1 MPDISREKFIEF
13 WGDGGYRQNFDAGY
27 DWRIDIENV
36 LGKYSTGKDVLEIG
50 CGDGYWTCEW
60 LVPRFEN
67 IITIDLISRPNAFSG
82 LNNIKHIALPCADY
96 SLSEIK
102 DSSVG
107 FVWSFG
113 VFCHFT
119 NKAIE
124 EYLKSVYRVMRPG
137 AYAVIMFANWEKH
150 PDFKDKPAEYGIDP
164 EPFCGWTCGNIDSIV
179 GQITKAGFLFVEDS
193 VPEFRDT
200 LAVMRKP

>member
-1 MPDISREKFIEF
+1 LEVERVLNEYS
-13 WGDGGYRQNFDAGY
+13 
-27 DWRIDIENV
+27 IEN
-36 LGKYSTGKDVLEIG
+36 SDVLEIG
-50 CGDGYWTCEW
+50 CGDGYWTMKW
-60 LVPRFEN
+60 LLPRFER
-67 IITIDLISRPNAFSG
+67 ITTIDLIERPTWFTG
-82 LNNIKHIALPCADY
+82 LSNINHITLPEASYD
-96 SLSEIK
+96 LPGIK

-124 EYLKSVYRVMRPG
+124 EYLKSVYRVMLHG

-164 EPFCGWTCGNIDSIV
+164 EPFCGWTCGNLDTIIKQIEDAGLCFVKDSI
-179 GQITKAGFLFVEDS
+179 
-193 VPEFRDT
+193 PEFRDT
-200 LAVMRKP
+200 LAIMRKL